1 MQNPRLASR
10 YAKSLIDIAK
20 ESHTLEAVLSD
31 MELIGKTLAS
41 SRELSLAVASPIIRG
56 DKKAA
61 ILKAVFGDALQKIT
75 TMFID
80 LLISKGREA
89 NLAEIAAGYIAQYKK
104 LNHVHTVKL
113 TTAAPIDEE
122 LKSLVAGKVA
132 AEMKDGKVEIDTTVE
147 PDLIGGFVLQVGD
160 KLFDASVRRDLMDVK
175 SQFTKNIYVADI

>member
-20 ESHTLEAVLSD
+20 EQQNLEAVLTD
-31 MELIGKTLAS
+31 MELIRNTMTS
-41 SRELSLAVASPIIRG
+41 SRELSLAVSSPIIKG

-61 ILKAVFGDALQKIT
+61 ILKAVFGDSLQKVT

-89 NLAEIAAGYIAQYKK
+89 SLAEIAEGYIAQYKR

-122 LKSLVAGKVA
+122 LKGLVAGKVA
-132 AEMKDGKVEIDTTVE
+132 SEMKEGKVEINTAVE
-147 PDLIGGFVLQVGD
+147 PELIGGFVLQVGD

-175 SQFTKNIYVADI
+175 NQFSKNIYVADI